1 MAYRTSY
8 SPPHQ
13 IRLSFHRLWMSL
25 IWLHTSPG
33 LLDIVMQVAVVH
45 REGTHHRAEELVKNA

>member
-1 MAYRTSY
+1 LDKLFAAA
-8 SPPHQ
+8 P

-25 IWLHTSPG
+25 NWLHTSSG
-33 LLDIVMQVAVVH
+33 LEDIVMQVAVVH